1 MELEYEFED
10 LGFDIGGG
18 WQIGT
23 GINGKC
29 VVGYD
34 RIGAW
39 WIEAISVEIH
49 KWVNGQWSRIVY
61 MLDVCK
67 PDERKWYFELR
78 EMITKTQK
86 RAIDEAVA
94 DALPIT
100 YSNVSH
106 LSAGRAL

>member
-34 RIGAW
+34 RIGSW

-49 KWVNGQWSRIVY
+49 KTRGAPNSIVY
-61 MLDVCK
+61 MLDVLK
-67 PDERKWYFELR
+67 PAERKWYFELR
-78 EMITKTQK
+78 ELITKS
-86 RAIDEAVA
+86 RSDAIQREVD

-106 LSAGRAL
+106 ISAGRSM